1 MLPKL
6 IHTGEKGRVRWRTDR
21 LCFFKPA
28 QETKRMAKLQPEVG
42 LQGWL
47 VSKLAKLFMYDPD
60 SVRLTWDASWIASGF
75 RL

>member
-1 MLPKL
+1 M
-6 IHTGEKGRVRWRTDR
+6 
-21 LCFFKPA
+21 PA
-28 QETKRMAKLQPEVG
+28 QETKRVAKLQPEVV